1 MGNMTGRPTK
11 LTPELQEKF
20 VAYVRAGNF
29 IETVCAACGI
39 HRDTYYGWM
48 ERAAAGEQPYSD
60 FSDAVGIAEAQAE
73 LEAVEGI
80 LTHAAE
86 NWSAFSWYLERRHWK
101 RWRKTDKVEQE
112 VTVKKEGPEPSELDD
127 EIRRILNRD

>member
-1 MGNMTGRPTK
+1 MAGRPTK
-11 LTPELQEKF
+11 LTPEMQAKF
-20 VAYVRAGNF
+20 VAHVRAGNF

-39 HRDTYYGWM
+39 AVSTYYTWA
-48 ERAAAGEQPYSD
+48 ERAENGEEPYAGFME
-60 FSDAVGIAEAQAE
+60 AVRTAEAEAE

>member
-1 MGNMTGRPTK
+1 M
-11 LTPELQEKF
+11 QAKF
-20 VAYVRAGNF
+20 VAHVRAGNF

-39 HRDTYYGWM
+39 AVSTYYTWA
-48 ERAAAGEQPYSD
+48 ERAENGEEPYAGFME
-60 FSDAVGIAEAQAE
+60 AVRTAEAEAE